1 MAPCLWLD
9 KEYNT
14 LYKIQNITS
23 NELFQWKSVK
33 MTHFFFEISSL
44 LVNKEHPNK
53 RLDIVISE
61 IIMPTVDERS
71 VLIGQLINKC

>member
-1 MAPCLWLD
+1 MN
-9 KEYNT
+9 Y
-14 LYKIQNITS
+14 S
-23 NELFQWKSVK
+23 NGKFSSVK
-33 MTHFFFEISSL
+33 MTHFFFEIASL

-53 RLDIVISE
+53 RLDILISE